1 MRHRSTGPDHQGVEA
16 CGRRWRGLRCS
27 GVSGSGGGGSGGSSF
42 TGCNGALA
50 LLRFGV
56 EREGPLGHHVVSRRD
71 AAVGDGDL
79 IALAG
84 AGLEEHRVVGGAA
97 FHEGQGLAIRIHHR
111 SDRNGDHASG
121 FRGRSGGDPQ
131 HGIDLG
137 AGLHLAHVPLLL
149 KLIAMA
155 HVGHG
160 RAEPTEGQASEAE
173 AAGQKK
179 SAHDAAAA
187 GAGQEPAKDDGVAMK
202 NR

>member
-1 MRHRSTGPDHQGVEA
+1 M
-16 CGRRWRGLRCS
+16 
-27 GVSGSGGGGSGGSSF
+27 
-42 TGCNGALA
+42 
-50 LLRFGV
+50 
-56 EREGPLGHHVVSRRD
+56 
-71 AAVGDGDL
+71 

-111 SDRNGDHASG
+111 SDRNGDHATG

-131 HGIDLG
+131 HGIDIG
-137 AGLHLAHVPLLL
+137 AGLHLAHIPLLL

-160 RAEPTEGQASEAE
+160 RAEPSEGQGSEAE

-179 SAHDAAAA
+179 SSHAAAAA
-187 GAGQEPAKDDGVAMK
+187 GAGLEPAKDDGVAMK